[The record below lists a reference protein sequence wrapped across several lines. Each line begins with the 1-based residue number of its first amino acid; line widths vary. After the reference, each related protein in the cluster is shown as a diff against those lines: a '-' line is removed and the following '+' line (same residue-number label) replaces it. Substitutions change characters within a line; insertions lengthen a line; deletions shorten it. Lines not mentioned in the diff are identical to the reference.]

1 MKIKLLI
8 LLIFQTFFL
17 FPQSIYASTT
27 QSVNLFRLTF
37 TEQQERGPLVHDST
51 VVWLYSDGFH
61 AYNMETQTD
70 NIIYYNDAAVFPG
83 AYNNKYLI
91 YDKYLGD
98 NDSREN
104 DIYAVDLTTGED
116 YEVVGGDGTQDA
128 GDIYED
134 KLVYTDVYY
143 HGFGFGDL
151 YIYDLKK
158 KTNTFIT
165 NNAAVP
171 RIWKNY
177 VVWYSRVGSGIY
189 DIHAYNL
196 ATEKFIEIPN
206 PDNSNRF
213 YPSIY
218 NNHLIYNQSNGTT
231 SSIRLYDLNNKKEQI
246 LTQSSTIRFGT
257 PDIYKD
263 YAVWDKSPSQHIA
276 GIDGMNLKTG
286 EIFEIFPVGDQMN
299 TRMPLTIYNN
309 IVSWHSFRTGNGD
322 IYSAII
328 SKH

>member
-158 KTNTFIT
+158 KTN
-165 NNAAVP
+165 
-171 RIWKNY
+171 
-177 VVWYSRVGSGIY
+177 
-189 DIHAYNL
+189 
-196 ATEKFIEIPN
+196 
-206 PDNSNRF
+206 
-213 YPSIY
+213 
-218 NNHLIYNQSNGTT
+218 
-231 SSIRLYDLNNKKEQI
+231 
-246 LTQSSTIRFGT
+246 
-257 PDIYKD
+257 
-263 YAVWDKSPSQHIA
+263 
-276 GIDGMNLKTG
+276 
-286 EIFEIFPVGDQMN
+286 
-299 TRMPLTIYNN
+299 
-309 IVSWHSFRTGNGD
+309 
-322 IYSAII
+322 
-328 SKH
+328 